1 MLARAITWMFA
12 AVNTVEPP
20 ILKYS
25 NARLLEHDK
34 PWYEDRLPLVAAR
47 VRSRL
52 NQLSRRLG
60 DADWLDAAFSTGD
73 LTQGA

>member
-1 MLARAITWMFA
+1 MFA
-12 AVNTVEPP
+12 TVNTMEPSIP
-20 ILKYS
+20 EYA
-25 NARLLEHDK
+25 NARLLERDK

-60 DADWLDAAFSTGD
+60 DADWLDAAFSAGD